1 MGIIQFKKMKELIK
15 LKYMNQKISRQML
28 PKIKAPKFKVASKFI
43 LNEYELRCLLLEVA
57 KGNIQ
62 SGISV
67 MDIESKQKG
76 FINYDGSISTRIGN
90 GLKIN
95 AEFSIELMEHCFRKI
110 KELSN
115 LLGIDTY
122 ELSKLCKEK
131 TIKLDSLGIIGKFAM
146 ATMDI
151 KNQKNKI

>member
-1 MGIIQFKKMKELIK
+1 MKT
-15 LKYMNQKISRQML
+15 QISRQML
-28 PKIKAPKFKVASKFI
+28 PKIKPPKFKVAGKYI

-57 KGNIQ
+57 KGNIE

-76 FINYDGSISTRIGN
+76 FIKGDGAISTRIGN
-90 GLKIN
+90 GLRIN
-95 AEFSIELMEHCFRKI
+95 AEFSIELMEYASKKI
-110 KELSN
+110 RELSN

-122 ELSKLCKEK
+122 ELGKLSKEK
-131 TIKLDSLGIIGKFAM
+131 NIKLNSLEMISKFAM